1 MTWITY
7 AVDTCQLR
15 DALIKRDDMIMDWPT
30 KTGVTRLAS
39 RVITF
44 YSFISDTLDPL

>member
-1 MTWITY
+1 MTWITDV
-7 AVDTCQLR
+7 VDKCPLR
-15 DALIKRDDMIMDWPT
+15 DALIKRDVMIMDWPT
-30 KTGVTRLAS
+30 KTVVTRLAS